1 MFLQSIRFKIVL
13 WHILIIS
20 LTLFVFWVA
29 LYHNFHRKLSEDT
42 DNILRSRA
50 KGIEES
56 IDTYWQ
62 AQRIQLKEN
71 NLRVHFTKEGN
82 INFIKIARRWVSEKN
97 SDPNLIN
104 LIVRI
109 FDARG
114 TAIASSRDVPLDR
127 LEAPVLREIKKGH
140 DYLENAYI

>member
-13 WHILIIS
+13 WHMLILS
-20 LTLFVFWVA
+20 LTLFVFGLA

-62 AQRIQLKEN
+62 AERMDISENILKA
-71 NLRVHFTKEGN
+71 
-82 INFIKIARRWVSEKN
+82 NFIK
-97 SDPNLIN
+97 
-104 LIVRI
+104 
-109 FDARG
+109 
-114 TAIASSRDVPLDR
+114 
-127 LEAPVLREIKKGH
+127 
-140 DYLENAYI
+140 